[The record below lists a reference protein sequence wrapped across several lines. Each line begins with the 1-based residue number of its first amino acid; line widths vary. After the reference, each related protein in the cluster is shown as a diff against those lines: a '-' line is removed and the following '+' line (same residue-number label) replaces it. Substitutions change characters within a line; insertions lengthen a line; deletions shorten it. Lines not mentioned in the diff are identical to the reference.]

1 MKEKVE
7 TLYHYCSVEAFFSI
21 IKNASLWLSDIE
33 KSNDYEE
40 CVVCRELVNK
50 KMEEYLRIDLPA
62 LEIWKSGIKMEL
74 IHIY

>member
-7 TLYHYCSVEAFFSI
+7 TLYHYCSVETFFNI

-50 KMEEYLRIDLPA
+50 K
-62 LEIWKSGIKMEL
+62 WKNI
-74 IHIY
+74 

>member
-1 MKEKVE
+1 MLGSATMKEKVE
-7 TLYHYCSVEAFFSI
+7 TLYHYCSVETFFNI

-50 KMEEYLRIDLPA
+50 K
-62 LEIWKSGIKMEL
+62 WKNI
-74 IHIY
+74 